1 MLKVLSG
8 NRPDITPAQLA
19 ATIVAGIP
27 IFANLLHVFGVFD
40 LSHEQSQAL
49 QDTITWGGVFAA
61 LLMGS
66 DAALRVG
73 RNHADAKVQA
83 AAVSATGEPVAPPAA
98 QLGGEGG
105 ELPGEGDIGDIEA
118 GEDLPGDE
126 EEFAGGGPD
135 DDAGPDSRIEPAVE
149 SEPGT

>member
-40 LSHEQSQAL
+40 LSHEQAQAL

-83 AAVSATGEPVAPPAA
+83 AAVSTTGEPIAPPASR
-98 QLGGEGG
+98 LGGEGG
-105 ELPGEGDIGDIEA
+105 ELPGEDDLD
-118 GEDLPGDE
+118 GEDLPGDA

-135 DDAGPDSRIEPAVE
+135 DDHGPESRVEPVVE

>member
-8 NRPDITPAQLA
+8 NRPDITPAQVA
-19 ATIVAGIP
+19 ATLVAGIP

-40 LSHEQSQAL
+40 LSHEQAQAL

-83 AAVSATGEPVAPPAA
+83 AAVSTTGEPVRPPAA

-105 ELPGEGDIGDIEA
+105 ELPGEGDLDT
-118 GEDLPGDE
+118 GEDLPSDA

-135 DDAGPDSRIEPAVE
+135 DDAGPESRIAPVIE